1 MQALRHFIDGDFVE
15 SLGQETLPKHNPA
28 NGQELAVVPL
38 GSDSD
43 VDRAV
48 VCASTAFES
57 WRLVPAVERAR
68 LLFRYKTLIDEHS
81 EELSQIVTREHGKAL
96 SESRG
101 SVKRGIEN
109 VERACGVP
117 SLMLGESAEDI
128 AQGIDTSTFRQPMGV
143 FSAIAPY
150 NFPAMIPMWFWPYA
164 LMTGNTFVLKPSE
177 KVPLSSELQMRLIQK
192 AGFPKGVINMVH
204 GGREVVSSLLDHEKV
219 QGISFVGSTPVAKII
234 YEQSARKGKRVQAL
248 GGAKNH
254 AVIMPD
260 CKVDETVS
268 AVVESAF
275 GCAGQRCLAASVVI
289 MVGEAYE
296 HTVPRL
302 VAAARALRMGDGL
315 EPATDLGP
323 LISPE
328 QKERVLNFIDQ
339 GVKDGAELLLDGR
352 DAPTSHLRGGH
363 FLGASVFTNVKT
375 SMSILR
381 EEIFGPVLCIARADN
396 LDHAISMI
404 KACPLANATSIFTR
418 SGAAARRFKHDVGV
432 SMIGVNIG
440 VAAPMAFFPFGGTK
454 NSFFGDTKAHGNDA
468 IRFYT
473 DTKVVISR
481 WF

>member
-1 MQALRHFIDGDFVE
+1 MHTLKHFIDGEFVE
-15 SLGQETLPKHNPA
+15 SLGKETQPKFNPA
-28 NGQELAVVPL
+28 NKEQLAIVPL
-38 GSDSD
+38 GADSD

-48 VCASTAFES
+48 RSAQTAFES
-57 WRLVPAVERAR
+57 WRNTPAVDRCR
-68 LLFRYKTLIDEHS
+68 MLFRYKTLIDEHS
-81 EELSQIVTREHGKAL
+81 EELSRIVTLEHGKTL
-96 SESRG
+96 NESRG

-109 VERACGVP
+109 VERACGIG
-117 SLMLGESAEDI
+117 SLMLGESLEDI

-143 FSAIAPY
+143 FAAITPY

-177 KVPLSSELQMRLIQK
+177 KVPLSSELQMQLIQK
-192 AGFPKGVINMVH
+192 AGFPSGIINMVH
-204 GGREVVSSLLDHEKV
+204 GAREVVNALMEHPQV
-219 QGISFVGSTPVAKII
+219 QGISFVGSTPIAKHI
-234 YEQSARKGKRVQAL
+234 YQQASLNSKRVQAL

-275 GCAGQRCLAASVVI
+275 GCAGQRCLAASVVVL
-289 MVGEAYE
+289 VGEAYE
-296 HTVPRL
+296 QILPKIVTAAKQLRL
-302 VAAARALRMGDGL
+302 GNGL
-315 EPATDLGP
+315 DANTDLGP
-323 LISPE
+323 LISQAHKNIVLSFIE
-328 QKERVLNFIDQ
+328 QGQ
-339 GVKDGAELLLDGR
+339 ADGAELLLDGR
-352 DAPTSHLRGGH
+352 AAGYELGGN
-363 FLGASVFTNVKT
+363 FLGASIFTNVKS
-375 SMSILR
+375 SMSILK
-381 EEIFGPVLCIARADN
+381 EEIFGPVMCVARADN
-396 LDHAISMI
+396 LEHAISMI

-418 SGAAARRFKHDVGV
+418 SGAAARKFKHDVGV

-454 NSFFGDTKAHGNDA
+454 NSFFGDTKAHGNDS

>member
-1 MQALRHFIDGDFVE
+1 MDILKHFIDGEFVD
-15 SLGQETLPKHNPA
+15 SLGKDVLPKHNPS
-28 NGQELAVVPL
+28 NGEQLALVPL

-48 VCASTAFES
+48 NVAACAFEE
-57 WRLVPAVERAR
+57 WRLVPAMERAR
-68 LLFRYKTLIDEHS
+68 FLFRYKTLIDEHA
-81 EELSQIVTREHGKAL
+81 EELSTIVTKEHGKAL

-109 VERACGVP
+109 VERACGIA

-128 AQGIDTSTFRQPMGV
+128 SLGIDTSSFRQPMGV

-192 AGFPKGVINMVH
+192 AGFPSGVINMVH
-204 GGREVVSSLLDHEKV
+204 GSKGAVSALLEHEKV
-219 QGISFVGSTPVAKII
+219 KGISFVGSTPVAKII
-234 YEQSARKGKRVQAL
+234 YEESARYGKRVQAL

-254 AVIMPD
+254 VVIMPD
-260 CKVDETVS
+260 CKVDDTVS

-275 GCAGQRCLAASVVI
+275 GCAGQRCLAASVVV

-296 HTVPRL
+296 QTVPKIIS
-302 VAAARALRMGDGL
+302 AARALRMGNGL
-315 EPATDLGP
+315 DANTQLGP
-323 LISPE
+323 LISAE
-328 QKERVLNFIDQ
+328 HKERVLSFIDQ
-339 GVKDGAELLLDGR
+339 GVKDGAEVLLDGR
-352 DAPTSHLRGGH
+352 EVKTDAKGH
-363 FLGASVFTNVKT
+363 FLSPTIFTNVKS
-375 SMSILR
+375 SMAILR
-381 EEIFGPVLCIARADN
+381 DEIFGPVMCIARAEN
-396 LDHAISMI
+396 LDHALSMI

-418 SGAAARRFKHDVGV
+418 SGGAARKFKHEVGV